1 MRLRVI
7 ILCLLVI
14 SIFGF
19 SLTQSELSVLRYQ
32 LQMPTIVGNALGF
45 RVVGTLDEGACG
57 LVWKLDNKMGM
68 FTGQVLAY
76 NSVISKWLDT
86 GVFEWEKVYFDVYLL
101 VRF

>member
-1 MRLRVI
+1 MRYRVI
-7 ILCLLVI
+7 ILVLVVI
-14 SIFGF
+14 CICGF
-19 SLTQSELSVLRYQ
+19 SMTQSELSVLRYQ

-45 RVVGTLDEGACG
+45 RLVGTLNEGACG
-57 LVWKLDNKMGM
+57 LVWKLDNRMGL